1 MKATELLFYAV
12 LGWVGIGA
20 FGIAVSLGRGR
31 RAEARRHTWWIL
43 GVLGAYMVVLLGVS
57 TMQPPRLVPIGADQ
71 CFASLCYAVVGVNEV
86 PGLVAGDTSR
96 VIRAAVRVTNHGAE
110 ADSDSLV
117 SVYLIDSKGR
127 HWPTLKGVSG
137 NRLTSRIAA
146 GTQILSQPVFQVA
159 KDSTGLELVFT
170 HGRWQPGVLTIGDPD
185 SLAHQPTA
193 VKLGM

>member
-1 MKATELLFYAV
+1 MKATELLLYAV
-12 LGWVGIGA
+12 LGWAGIGA
-20 FGIAVSLGRGR
+20 FGIAVSLSRGR
-31 RAEARRHTWWIL
+31 REEARRHAWWIV
-43 GVLGAYMVVLLGVS
+43 GVLGAYIVILLGVS
-57 TMQPPRLVPIGADQ
+57 AAQPPHLVAMGNDQ
-71 CFASLCYAVVGVNEV
+71 CFGSLCYAVIGVNEI
-86 PGLVAGDTSR
+86 PGLVSGDTSR
-96 VIRAAVRVTNHGAE
+96 VIRTTVRITNHGTAAE
-110 ADSDSLV
+110 SDSLV

-159 KDSTGLELVFT
+159 KDSTGLKLVFT

-185 SLAHQPTA
+185 SFAHQPTA